1 MRVLVVEDEQQL
13 NDLLCEFLNSQGA
26 SVEGALSASSS
37 KLLFNE
43 QPFDTV
49 LVDLNLPDGSGFDL
63 IRSIKMSDSDAGI
76 IITSARDQLS
86 DRIKGLDLGADDYL
100 VKPFEFTELWARMVA
115 LNRRRH
121 KANSDTLN
129 IDDVAI
135 NISRREVL
143 RSNVPVVLTAY
154 EWSVLD
160 ALIAANGRVVERA
173 RIESALYGFG
183 GDSESNTLEVYISR
197 LRKKLGAEVIQTV
210 RGIGYRF
217 RT

>member
-13 NDLLCEFLNSQGA
+13 NNLLCEFLVSQGA
-26 SVEGALSASSS
+26 SAEGALSSSSS
-37 KLLFNE
+37 KLLFHE
-43 QPFDTV
+43 QPFDIV
-49 LVDLNLPDGSGFDL
+49 LVDLNLPDGSGFDI
-63 IRSIKMSDSDAGI
+63 IRSIKASDSDAGI

-86 DRIKGLDLGADDYL
+86 DRIKGLELGADDYL

-121 KANSDTLN
+121 KANSETLV
-129 IDDVAI
+129 IEDVAI
-135 NISRREVL
+135 NTSRREVV

-160 ALIAANGRVVERA
+160 ALLAANGRVVERA
-173 RIESALYGFG
+173 RIESALYGFD
-183 GDSESNTLEVYISR
+183 GDAESNTLEVYISR
-197 LRKKLGAEVIQTV
+197 LRKKLGAELIQTV